1 MSQRIET
8 GPYEVIRLWWLKE
21 SSDMF
26 MFKSAI
32 CVAFSSE
39 DSEETIDVDAF
50 GLAIIKVP
58 VHGGKQKM

>member
-1 MSQRIET
+1 
-8 GPYEVIRLWWLKE
+8 
-21 SSDMF
+21 MF

-58 VHGGKQKM
+58 AHGGKQEM